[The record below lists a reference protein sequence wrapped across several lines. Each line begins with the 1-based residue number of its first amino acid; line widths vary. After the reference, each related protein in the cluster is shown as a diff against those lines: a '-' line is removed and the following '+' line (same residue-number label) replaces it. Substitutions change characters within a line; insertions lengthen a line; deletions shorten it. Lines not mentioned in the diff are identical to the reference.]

1 MCAWCSCNGE
11 QSILMH
17 RYPSEMTGHKVDD
30 GLPGRHD
37 AVVGEELREE
47 CVPHTEEDS
56 RVTEL
61 KYVQ

>member
-11 QSILMH
+11 RSILMH
-17 RYPSEMTGHKVDD
+17 RHPREMTGHKADD
-30 GLPGRHD
+30 RLPGRHD
-37 AVVGEELREE
+37 AVVGEELREDR
-47 CVPHTEEDS
+47 VPHTEEDR